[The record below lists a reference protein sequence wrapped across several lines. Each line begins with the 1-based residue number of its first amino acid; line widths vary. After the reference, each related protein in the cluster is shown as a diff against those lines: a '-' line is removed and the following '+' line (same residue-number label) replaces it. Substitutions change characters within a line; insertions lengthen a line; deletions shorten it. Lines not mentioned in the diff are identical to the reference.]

1 MNIKDKLT
9 LCNCVTFSRILIIF
23 FLIYFAYVKEL
34 LIFSILF
41 YVAAASDYIDGP
53 ISRKQNNSSK
63 FGSDLDYSA
72 DKIIAFLSFFF
83 VYLFKPEIIMDN
95 KIPYFILITI
105 IILHEMAFK
114 FKNKN
119 KIMLH
124 TNSARIFIGYYYAS
138 LPIIFLLDS
147 YRPLFYLSIFLG
159 SWSIAEMTILGY
171 AKKELTLEVKSI
183 LKDKYDPF
191 YYLTYAFPMKALL
204 FPFMAYFVYL
214 GEYGLFIFSF
224 YIASF
229 LDFIDGGL
237 IHRIVRSNPIALRI
251 NEVLDNYFIIAF
263 VSILLVFR
271 AYLYEMDTLY
281 LYGLIFIMAIFLIIN
296 LQKRYSIIEDNSTV
310 NRLFL
315 IVTYA
320 LLPLPI
326 VMPYLKLVLLAII
339 ALGLFSIAYH
349 FTSYIFYGKSGSEY
363 PSPLPEQLN

>member
-9 LCNCVTFSRILIIF
+9 LCNYVTFFRILMVF

-41 YVAAASDYIDGP
+41 YVAAVSDYIDGP
-53 ISRKQNNSSK
+53 ISRKQKNSSK
-63 FGSDLDYSA
+63 FGNDLDYSA
-72 DKIIAFLSFFF
+72 DKIIALLSFLF

-95 KIPYFILITI
+95 KLPYLILITI
-105 IILHEMAFK
+105 IIFHEMIFQVK
-114 FKNKN
+114 IKN

-124 TNSARIFIGYYYAS
+124 TNAARIFIGYYYAS
-138 LPIIFLLDS
+138 LPLVLLLDS

-159 SWSIAEMTILGY
+159 SWSIGEMAIMGY
-171 AKKELTLEVKSI
+171 TKKDLTYEAKSLF
-183 LKDKYDPF
+183 KDKYDPF
-191 YYLTYAFPMKALL
+191 YYLTYAFPMKTML
-204 FPFMAYFVYL
+204 FPFMTYFIYL

-229 LDFIDGGL
+229 LDFIDGSL
-237 IHRIVRSNPIALRI
+237 INRIVRSNPIALRI
-251 NEVLDNYFIIAF
+251 NEFMDNYFIIAF
-263 VSILLVFR
+263 VSTLLVFR
-271 AYLYEMDTLY
+271 SYIPEMNSLS
-281 LYGLIFIMAIFLIIN
+281 LYGLIFIIAIFLIIN

-349 FTSYIFYGKSGSEY
+349 FTSYIFYGKSSSEY